1 MSNTG
6 IQVESS
12 NIQNILIALVVIC
25 AVVYAFI
32 EFRKINT
39 KIQQL
44 EIDCNK
50 LKNNFVSLLNS
61 DISNN
66 ILHKPVDSKKE
77 TVKDKNNIVENNIVE
92 NNIVENNIIDNTVTE
107 NTVKE
112 NAVKEN
118 TVTENTEAE
127 NEIIMDT
134 IINQVEG
141 ELNKPPIMSGLFMS
155 IEKPIQTDNRIE
167 ELDENEESKI
177 EESKI
182 EELNIEESNIE
193 ESNIEESTI
202 EYNNSEYSYEEY
214 TIRELK
220 EKLTELNLST
230 SGNKNKLIERIISHE
245 NKM

>member
-1 MSNTG
+1 MSNSG

-25 AVVYAFI
+25 AVIYAFI

-44 EIDCNK
+44 EIDFSK
-50 LKNNFVSLLNS
+50 LKNNFVSLLNN
-61 DISNN
+61 DIPNN

-77 TVKDKNNIVENNIVE
+77 TVKEKNNIVENTITENTITENTDAENNDIVT
-92 NNIVENNIIDNTVTE
+92 NNIVENKYTT
-107 NTVKE
+107 
-112 NAVKEN
+112 
-118 TVTENTEAE
+118 E

-155 IEKPIQTDNRIE
+155 IEKPIHTDNRIE
-167 ELDENEESKI
+167 ELDEESKI
-177 EESKI
+177 EESK
-182 EELNIEESNIE
+182 IEESNIE
-193 ESNIEESTI
+193 ESNIEESKIEESTI
-202 EYNNSEYSYEEY
+202 EYNNSEYIYEEY

>member
-1 MSNTG
+1 MSNSG

-25 AVVYAFI
+25 AVIYAFI

-44 EIDCNK
+44 EIDFSK

-66 ILHKPVDSKKE
+66 ILHKPVDSIKE
-77 TVKDKNNIVENNIVE
+77 TIKEKNNVVENTITENTITENTEAENNDIVTNNIVENKY
-92 NNIVENNIIDNTVTE
+92 TT
-107 NTVKE
+107 
-112 NAVKEN
+112 
-118 TVTENTEAE
+118 E

-141 ELNKPPIMSGLFMS
+141 ELNKPPIMNGLFMS
-155 IEKPIQTDNRIE
+155 IEKPIHTDNRIE

-182 EELNIEESNIE
+182 EESNIEESNIE

-202 EYNNSEYSYEEY
+202 EYTNSEYSYEEY